1 MQEYNKISIL
11 IIVRTLDVGGSVIVM
26 KNIIDNLSKSK
37 INVDLVCFRSDK
49 ITLYNEFNVK
59 VNNIYFLHEE
69 DKSIIFLIV
78 KLFNII
84 RKGKYYFIITN
95 GEKESI
101 LSELCSFF
109 LRSKTVNFLHGIT
122 IKRNFIKKHT
132 YKFFRNLQKNKVV
145 VGHSLKERLVKLG
158 YKNNMLV
165 IPNGIPISTEKIEK
179 QNESFNF
186 FHVGRFCDEK
196 DQLTT
201 IKAFAIFL
209 KKIPYNQKNNYKLF
223 LIGRGEES
231 YLIKFNELIELLDIK
246 ENVKIESSSNF
257 WSDYGTQISC
267 LIQSSYSEGLPI
279 IVLEAMNNL
288 IPIIASN
295 ISAHSELIKDN
306 INGLL
311 FKVGDADKLG
321 HKMLQVVSYPKR
333 IEELTNAAF
342 SYVCVNHDIK
352 KQTFLFEK
360 YLYSIVSKN

>member
-1 MQEYNKISIL
+1 MQEYRKISIL
-11 IIVRTLDVGGSVIVM
+11 IVVRTLDVGGSVIVM
-26 KNIIDNLSKSK
+26 KNFIESFNKSK
-37 INVDLVCFRSDK
+37 IEVDLVCFRSDK
-49 ITLYNEFNVK
+49 ISLYDEFNNV
-59 VNNIYFLHEE
+59 VNNIYFLNEE
-69 DKSIIFLIV
+69 YKS
-78 KLFNII
+78 LFNII
-84 RKGKYYFIITN
+84 VRFLGIIWRGQYDFIITN

-101 LSELCSFF
+101 LSEVCSFF

-122 IKRNFIKKHT
+122 IKRNFIKKNT
-132 YKFFRNLQKNKVV
+132 YKYFRNLQKNKVV

-158 YKNNMLV
+158 YKNNMVV
-165 IPNGIPISTEKIEK
+165 IPNGIAISTEKIKK

-196 DQLTT
+196 DQFTT

-209 KKIPYNQKNNYKLF
+209 KKIPYNQKSNYKLF

-231 YLIKFNELIELLDIK
+231 YLIKFIQLIELLDIK

-257 WSDYGTQISC
+257 WKDYGTQISC

-306 INGLL
+306 TNGLL
-311 FKVGDADKLG
+311 FEVGDADKLG

-342 SYVCVNHDIK
+342 SYVYVNHDIK

-360 YLYSIVSKN
+360 YLYSIVGKN